1 MKGGLPLP
9 TAPWTLCWAPEG
21 EGAEG
26 GKLRWGELR
35 SSVGPDKGGF
45 IAWVWG
51 TYWGEGGRN
60 AVRGGPELRGSLA
73 WG

>member
-1 MKGGLPLP
+1 MKGVSPLL
-9 TAPWTLCWAPEG
+9 TAPWPLCWAPEG

-26 GKLRWGELR
+26 RQLRWGKLR

-45 IAWVWG
+45 IGWVWG
-51 TYWGEGGRN
+51 TRWREGGRN
-60 AVRGGPELRGSLA
+60 AGRGGPELMGSPA